1 MNLYTKRKSEIII
14 KINKLIIATYPK
26 GGQKWRRTLLKKY
39 IWNYKSIKITIRNDS
54 FVWSKWNG
62 IY

>member
-39 IWNYKSIKITIRNDS
+39 I
-54 FVWSKWNG
+54 
-62 IY
+62 